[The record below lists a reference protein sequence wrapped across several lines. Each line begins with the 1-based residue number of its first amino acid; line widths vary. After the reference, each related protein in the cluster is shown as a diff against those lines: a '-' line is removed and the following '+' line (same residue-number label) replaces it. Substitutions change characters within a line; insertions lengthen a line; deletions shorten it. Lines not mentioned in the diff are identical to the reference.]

1 MLEKKSEPQAK
12 VEKITSEEETKLQEK
27 SKRTADDIK
36 KVFIETYGFEEND
49 PKLAKLVERELAH
62 SKVVSKLIG
71 QKVHWR
77 EKAEKQPEKKEN
89 VIVDNEDK
97 KDIRSIERSKAVEKV
112 LSKIA
117 SKFNDLDTKEVF
129 EKIKEVY
136 KEKGDE
142 TLRGDF
148 EKKLW
153 QSFWV
158 AYPDKYKESVKEKVI
173 KEKDDYSGDRIN
185 SKQPVKPKTTER
197 KFFVKSTPVKDWFTK
212 K

>member
-1 MLEKKSEPQAK
+1 MFKKNGQPQPK
-12 VEKITSEEETKLQEK
+12 VEKMSSEEETKLQEK
-27 SKRTADDIK
+27 SKRTAEDVK
-36 KVFIETYGFEEND
+36 KLFMETYGFEEND
-49 PKLAKLVERELAH
+49 PKLEKLVERELAH

-71 QKVHWR
+71 QKIHYR
-77 EKAEKQPEKKEN
+77 EKANKTDKEE
-89 VIVDNEDK
+89 VRIVDEEDET
-97 KDIRSIERSKAVEKV
+97 DIRSIERTKAVNKVIAKISEKYE
-112 LSKIA
+112 
-117 SKFNDLDTKEVF
+117 DLDSSEVL

-158 AYPDKYKESVKEKVI
+158 AYPDKYKENVREKAAQEDNIPEIKKMSTVKT
-173 KEKDDYSGDRIN
+173 
-185 SKQPVKPKTTER
+185 KPKTFER
-197 KFFVKSTPVKDWFTK
+197 KFFKKQGSPKDWFIK